1 MKLIN
6 SSFEILEQE
15 PGGLQGIYK
24 QIELAGRTCY
34 KSLDKITKDSA
45 KGFVDRMIASQHHAM
60 LEHGTVY
67 LLFSECCY
75 HRPDG
80 EFIDKYTKNPYS
92 KVVCIGTDDDLVE
105 QTTGKKDYLGDILGT
120 GVYGNALYAITT
132 NYRVLVENEWLDD
145 LKYLCEPTEF
155 HERRVTVRFT
165 TDRGVSHEF
174 VRHRVFSFAQ
184 ESTRYCNYSKDK
196 FGGELTFI
204 EPSWDMTLKP
214 SDYGEDRSLPFLLS
228 NIEIEY
234 NHLIND
240 CGWKPQQARMILPNC
255 IKTELVMTGFTSD
268 WNHFFD
274 LRARGTTGAP
284 HPDAKALAEPLM
296 GEFYKRGYI
305 K

>member
-1 MKLIN
+1 MRII
-6 SSFEILEQE
+6 SSSYEILEQK
-15 PGGLQGIYK
+15 PGIEGIYE

-34 KSLDKITKDSA
+34 KSTRPEGKTAKD
-45 KGFVDRMIASQHHAM
+45 FVDRMVASQHYAM

-67 LLFSECCY
+67 LKIPYNLV
-75 HRPDG
+75 HRLAHPG
-80 EFIDKYTKNPYS
+80 LCRKYYSNPYTKVEEFCEFIEMPHDHQGNFSNMAPY
-92 KVVCIGTDDDLVE
+92 L
-105 QTTGKKDYLGDILGT
+105 
-120 GVYGNALYAITT
+120 AITT
-132 NYRVLVENEWLDD
+132 NYRVLVENGWLED
-145 LKYLCEPTEF
+145 LKYLCEPTQY
-155 HERRVTVRFT
+155 HPKRVAVKFIC
-165 TDRGVSHEF
+165 DRGVSHEF

-268 WNHFFD
+268 WNHFFR
-274 LRARGTTGAP
+274 LRTSILAETGKP
-284 HPDAKALAEPLM
+284 HPDASALADPLYK
-296 GEFYKRGYI
+296 EFIDRGYMESLV
-305 K
+305 

>member
-1 MKLIN
+1 MKLIKP
-6 SSFEILEQE
+6 SFEIYEQG
-15 PGGLQGIYK
+15 PGLDGIYEA
-24 QIELAGRTCY
+24 IERAGRTCY
-34 KSLDKITKDSA
+34 KSKRPEGKTAKDFVGRLITSKHLA
-45 KGFVDRMIASQHHAM
+45 V

-67 LLFSECCY
+67 LSIPTDEHSIGAY
-75 HRPDG
+75 HHNGTILASQFDDIPYAMVHYAVEYDPDESSDIAYVTTNLRVLYEYFDEEER
-80 EFIDKYTKNPYS
+80 EFIIN
-92 KVVCIGTDDDLVE
+92 
-105 QTTGKKDYLGDILGT
+105 
-120 GVYGNALYAITT
+120 
-132 NYRVLVENEWLDD
+132 
-145 LKYLCEPTEF
+145 KYLCEPTKY
-155 HERRVTVRFT
+155 HEKRVTVRFT

-268 WNHFFD
+268 WNHFFR
-274 LRARGTTGAP
+274 LRTSILAETGKP
-284 HPDAKALAEPLM
+284 HPDASALADPLYK
-296 GEFYKRGYI
+296 EFIDRGYMESLV
-305 K
+305 